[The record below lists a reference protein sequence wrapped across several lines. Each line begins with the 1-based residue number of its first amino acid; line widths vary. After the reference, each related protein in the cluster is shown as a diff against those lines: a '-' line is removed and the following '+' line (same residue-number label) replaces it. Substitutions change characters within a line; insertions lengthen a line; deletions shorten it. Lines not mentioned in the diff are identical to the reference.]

1 MNSRK
6 TVEGFKKLFLLL
18 FLGFTFVQFTSA
30 QNVITGIVSDAKTGE
45 TLVGATV
52 YQKSQKSSGTITD
65 VFGKYQI
72 VAEKGT
78 TLVFSYVGY
87 NKKEIVVADKNEINI
102 ALESSATNL
111 EEFIVVGY
119 GVQKKTDKTGAV
131 ANIKTGELNR
141 GVITDPI
148 QTIQGKTAGVTI
160 TKKGGDPNAGFS
172 VKIRG
177 AAGIAAGSNPLYVV
191 DGVPGVDPS
200 TIAPEDIDA
209 FNILKDASS
218 TAIYGSRGANGVVII
233 TTKNGSAKT
242 GTKVDFNT
250 YMSMDNVANKL
261 DLLSADQ
268 IRAYAD
274 ENNYNLLD
282 NGANTDWQDEIY
294 RQGVSQS
301 YNFAISGG
309 NENSTYRAS
318 VTRLG
323 LDGVL
328 IGSEKDRTIGRLN
341 LTQKALD
348 GRLTVKTNLSGAI
361 EGNDYISYSGNGSND
376 ILYQAFQRNPT
387 DPVYNEDGSYHEN
400 QRNFQYYNPVALVN
414 QIQNHRD
421 AKRYMG
427 SMRADLEVMDGLVA
441 GVNLAYTRDDDES
454 FYFEPSYVRNS
465 SSTGFGKRQYHNSE
479 SKLLETTL
487 TYTKS
492 IEKHNMNAVAG
503 YSFQEDMYDGF
514 YAQGYAPLSDFV
526 QSNNLGS
533 LTTVNVGD
541 IGSYKNS
548 SRLISFFG
556 RVTYNYDSKYYFT
569 GTVRRDGSSKFGINN
584 EWGVFPSA
592 SAAWTISNED
602 FLSDVDVISNLKLRV
617 GYGLA
622 GNQNIDPYLD
632 VMTVSPSGSAPNF
645 ETGEDGINFQASHNA
660 NPDLKWE
667 VNKELNFG
675 LDFGLFNDRISGS
688 VEYYRK
694 TISDLLAAYAV
705 PVPPNAVGTTFANVG
720 EISNNGVG
728 VNIQAYVLDINN
740 FKWKTTVAFSKYK
753 QMVESLSGDGFEWT
767 PMHTGWLSGRGL
779 VGAENWSQIVAPGY
793 ELGTFYMPE
802 YAGLSADG
810 KFLFYTAAGGV
821 TRNIADAERR
831 EVGHALP
838 DFELGWSNYFT
849 IYNNIDVS
857 FAWRAVVG
865 GDVLN
870 VTRLVLGNPNVLPG
884 INALQ
889 EALTEHERG
898 LTDNPKV
905 NSYYLEDGSFLRL
918 DNITI
923 GYTFDTENINW
934 ISKCRVYVTSN
945 NLFTITNYKGI
956 DPEVN
961 YSGLSFG
968 LDQYNVY
975 PKTRTFTFGVNVSF

>member
-1 MNSRK
+1 M
-6 TVEGFKKLFLLL
+6 LL
-18 FLGFTFVQFTSA
+18 FLGFIFVQFASA
-30 QNVITGIVSDAKTGE
+30 QNVITGTVSDATTGE
-45 TLVGATV
+45 TLVGASV
-52 YQKSQKSSGTITD
+52 YQKSQGSTGTITD
-65 VFGKYQI
+65 INGKYQI
-72 VAEKGT
+72 EVEQGS

-87 NKKEIVVADKNEINI
+87 NKKEIVVVADKNEINV
-102 ALESSATNL
+102 ALESSATSL
-111 EEFIVVGY
+111 EEFIVIGY

-200 TIAPEDIDA
+200 TIAPEDIEA

-233 TTKNGSAKT
+233 TTKEGSAKK
-242 GTKVDFNT
+242 GTQVDFNT
-250 YMSMDNVANKL
+250 YTSMDYVANRL

-268 IRAYAD
+268 IKTYAA
-274 ENNYNLLD
+274 ENGLNLLD

-294 RQGVSQS
+294 RQGISQS
-301 YNFAISGG
+301 YNFAVSGG
-309 NENSTYRAS
+309 DENSTYRAS
-318 VTRLG
+318 VTRLD

-328 IGSEKDRTIGRLN
+328 IGSAKERTIGRLN
-341 LTQKALD
+341 LTQKAFD
-348 GRLTVKTNLSGAI
+348 GRLTVKTSLAGTI
-361 EGNDYISYSGNGSND
+361 EGNDYISYGGNGSND

-387 DPVYNEDGSYHEN
+387 DPVYNEDGGFHEN
-400 QRNFQYYNPVALVN
+400 ERNFQYYNPVALVD

-427 SMRADLEVMDGLVA
+427 SMKADLEVTEDLVA

-454 FYFEPSYVRNS
+454 FYFEPSYVRNN
-465 SSTGFGKRQYHNSE
+465 SSTGYGRRAYHNGE

-487 TYTKS
+487 TYTKTFNKS
-492 IEKHNMNAVAG
+492 HNVNVVGG
-503 YSFQEDMYDGF
+503 YSFQEDIYDGF
-514 YAQGYAPLSDFV
+514 WAQGYAPLSDFV

-556 RVTYNYDSKYYFT
+556 RATYNYNQKYYLT

-584 EWGVFPSA
+584 EWGIFPSA

-602 FLSDVDVISNLKLRV
+602 FFKDIYFISNLKLRV

-645 ETGEDGINFQASHNA
+645 ETGEDGINFQSSHNA

-667 VNKELNFG
+667 VNKEFNVG
-675 LDFGLFNDRISGS
+675 IDFGLFNDRVSGS

-694 TISDLLAAYAV
+694 TISDLLAAYSV

-740 FKWKTTVAFSKYK
+740 LKWKTTVAFSKYK
-753 QMVESLSGDGFEWT
+753 QMIESLSGDGFEWT

-810 KFLFYTAAGGV
+810 KFLFYTESGGV

-831 EVGHALP
+831 VVGHALP

-849 IYNNIDVS
+849 IYNKIDVS

-884 INALQ
+884 INALE
-889 EALTEHERG
+889 EALDEHARG

-923 GYTFDTENINW
+923 GYTFNTEKLNW
-934 ISKCRVYVTSN
+934 IDKCRVYVTSN
-945 NLFTITNYKGI
+945 NLLTITGYEGI
-956 DPEVN
+956 DPEVD

>member
-1 MNSRK
+1 
-6 TVEGFKKLFLLL
+6 
-18 FLGFTFVQFTSA
+18 
-30 QNVITGIVSDAKTGE
+30 
-45 TLVGATV
+45 
-52 YQKSQKSSGTITD
+52 
-65 VFGKYQI
+65 
-72 VAEKGT
+72 
-78 TLVFSYVGY
+78 
-87 NKKEIVVADKNEINI
+87 
-102 ALESSATNL
+102 
-111 EEFIVVGY
+111 
-119 GVQKKTDKTGAV
+119 
-131 ANIKTGELNR
+131 LNR

-160 TKKGGDPNAGFS
+160 TKKGGDPNAGF
-172 VKIRG
+172 
-177 AAGIAAGSNPLYVV
+177 
-191 DGVPGVDPS
+191 
-200 TIAPEDIDA
+200 
-209 FNILKDASS
+209 
-218 TAIYGSRGANGVVII
+218 
-233 TTKNGSAKT
+233 SAKT

-688 VEYYRK
+688 VEYY
-694 TISDLLAAYAV
+694 L
-705 PVPPNAVGTTFANVG
+705 ANVG

-857 FAWRAVVG
+857 FAW
-865 GDVLN
+865 
-870 VTRLVLGNPNVLPG
+870 
-884 INALQ
+884 ALQ